1 MSANG
6 IVEFFNKRPANCS
19 ETLNHVVNDS
29 FPIRNR
35 TFVAVFYGD
44 VDVDIDSEG
53 NGGRINY
60 NEPVVTDKKSLEM
73 AREQIQTWTEY
84 KDFEPTYLIVAT
96 WDKVGYHQKQNDL
109 VCYTAILQ
117 FIVAVGKHTL
127 IIIPRKISTS

>member
-6 IVEFFNKRPANCS
+6 IVKFLNANCE

-29 FPIRNR
+29 FPIRNH

-44 VDVDIDSEG
+44 VDIGSEG
-53 NGGRINY
+53 KRGSINY
-60 NEPVVTDKKSLEM
+60 TETVVTNNKSLEM
-73 AREQIQTWTEY
+73 AREQIQTSTEY

-96 WDKVGYHQKQNDL
+96 WDKVGYHKEQNNS
-109 VCYTAILQ
+109 VCYTVILQ

-127 IIIPRKISTS
+127 IIATKENKHVM

>member
-6 IVEFFNKRPANCS
+6 IVEFLNANCE

-29 FPIRNR
+29 FPIRNH

-44 VDVDIDSEG
+44 VDIGSEG
-53 NGGRINY
+53 RGGSINY
-60 NEPVVTDKKSLEM
+60 TETVVTDKKSLEM

-96 WDKVGYHQKQNDL
+96 WDKVGYHQEQNDL
-109 VCYTAILQ
+109 VYYTAILQ